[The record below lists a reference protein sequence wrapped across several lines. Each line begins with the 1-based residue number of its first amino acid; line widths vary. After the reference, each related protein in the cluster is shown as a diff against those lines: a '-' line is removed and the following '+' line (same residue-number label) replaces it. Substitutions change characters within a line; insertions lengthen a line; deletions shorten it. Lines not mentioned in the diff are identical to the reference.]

1 MIVSSMRLPV
11 FSSGTMRWTS
21 LRETCARLTLI
32 SRICLTASHRRYT
45 MLAVWRGGPARVAKG
60 LITLAWT

>member
-1 MIVSSMRLPV
+1 MTASSMCLQA

-21 LRETCARLTLI
+21 SQETCGRLTLI
-32 SRICLTASHRRYT
+32 SCTRLTASRRRYT
-45 MLAVWRGGPARVAKG
+45 TLAVWRGGPARLERN

>member
-1 MIVSSMRLPV
+1 MTVPSMCLPA

-21 LRETCARLTLI
+21 SQETCARLTLI
-32 SRICLTASHRRYT
+32 SRTRLTASHRRYT
-45 MLAVWRGGPARVAKG
+45 TLAVWRGGPVGAERS